1 MPDEQW
7 QELSPDECQALL
19 GGSHLG
25 RIALVE
31 GGRPLILPVNYV
43 LDDKTVVFR
52 TDQGTKLD
60 AAVRGAP
67 VAFEVD
73 GVNSERRTGWSVL
86 VRGRAEHVTD
96 RTELERLRRLPL
108 VPLAPGAKPHYVR
121 VKADEVTGRRISVA
135 NLPSNWWG

>member
-1 MPDEQW
+1 MPDDRW
-7 QELSPDECQALL
+7 HELSGDECQALL

-43 LDDKTVVFR
+43 LDDGAVVFR
-52 TDQGTKLD
+52 TDQGSKLD

-86 VRGRAEHVTD
+86 IRGRAEHVTD
-96 RTELERLRRLPL
+96 PTDLHRLRRLSLMPW
-108 VPLAPGAKPHYVR
+108 APGAKLNYVR
-121 VKADEVTGRRISVA
+121 VRPEEVTGRRISVA
-135 NLPSNWWG
+135 DLPAIWWG

>member
-1 MPDEQW
+1 MPDDRW
-7 QELSPDECQALL
+7 HELSGDECQALL

-25 RIALVE
+25 RVALVE

-43 LDDKTVVFR
+43 LDDGVVVFR
-52 TDQGTKLD
+52 TDQGSKLD

-96 RTELERLRRLPL
+96 RSELERLRRLPL
-108 VPLAPGAKPHYVR
+108 VPLAPGAKRHYVR

>member
-19 GGSHLG
+19 GASHLG

-31 GGRPLILPVNYV
+31 DARPLILPVNYV

-60 AAVRGAP
+60 AAARGAP

-96 RTELERLRRLPL
+96 RTERERLRRLPL

-121 VKADEVTGRRISVA
+121 IKADEVTGRRISVA